1 MPGLAHAWVMS
12 QVWEWIQN
20 NALAIVSGV
29 VLLMVAAAIYVV
41 VAKTDKNHKIQT
53 DSQDPG
59 GDD

>member
-1 MPGLAHAWVMS
+1 MS